1 MPPGILHELQLTND
15 LPKPGFE
22 HQVKVSRRR
31 LIVSKDGVLS
41 SVYVLVAAAL
51 IGAAAVFG
59 TCAGTSPIKDTLTS
73 AKNTIV
79 LDEHDCF
86 KGLDGGRRLM
96 GLLPPAHWC
105 LRPAFEA

>member
-1 MPPGILHELQLTND
+1 MS
-15 LPKPGFE
+15 F
-22 HQVKVSRRR
+22 
-31 LIVSKDGVLS
+31 
-41 SVYVLVAAAL
+41 VYVLVATAL

-73 AKNTIV
+73 AMNMIV

-86 KGLDGGRRLM
+86 KGIDGRRRLR